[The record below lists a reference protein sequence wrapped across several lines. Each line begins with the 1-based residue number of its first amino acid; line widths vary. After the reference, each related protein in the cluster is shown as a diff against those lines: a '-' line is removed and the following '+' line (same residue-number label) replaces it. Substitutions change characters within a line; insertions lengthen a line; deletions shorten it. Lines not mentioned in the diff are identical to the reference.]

1 MPEPELFTDGGNEVD
16 GRDRGS
22 VVVVVTNLV
31 TQPGEEVM
39 PSPILGHVIENGEC
53 KEVIRHAVRVCA
65 TQSVIEALH
74 VVKPACDFH
83 AGLAPIC
90 DNVTFKGRGP
100 EGIPGLINGAEALP
114 GLLCIDG
121 AFD

>member
-1 MPEPELFTDGGNEVD
+1 MLEPELFTDGGNEVD

-31 TQPGEEVM
+31 TQPREEVT
-39 PSPILGHVIENGEC
+39 PSPILGHVTENGKC
-53 KEVIRHAVRVCA
+53 KEAICHAVRVCT

-74 VVKPACDFH
+74 VVKPACDVH
-83 AGLAPIC
+83 ARLAPIC
-90 DNVTFKGRGP
+90 DDVAFKGRGP
-100 EGIPGLINGAEALP
+100 EGIPGLINRAEALP

-121 AFD
+121 VFD